1 MKKSNIIILAILVLN
16 TIVMLSL
23 AISFYMTDSKDS
35 KKIKLDNVLDSIK
48 KSKDKETVGLFDDE
62 TTLPIYELDTFTVN
76 LADIN
81 ITRYARVNIK
91 LELNNYDVEEEVER
105 RTPQIRD
112 LIIVLLSS
120 KKFNDIN
127 STEGKD
133 NLRMEIIKSINTYL
147 VKGEIVNLYFTD
159 FVVN

>member
-1 MKKSNIIILAILVLN
+1 MKKPNIIILAILVLN
-16 TIVMLSL
+16 TIVMISL
-23 AISFYMTDSKDS
+23 AVSFYLSDSKDS
-35 KKIKLDNVLDSIK
+35 KKMKLDDVLDSIK
-48 KSKDKETVGLFDDE
+48 KSKDKESVGLFDDDAS
-62 TTLPIYELDTFTVN
+62 LPIYELDTFTVN

-127 STEGKD
+127 TTEGKD
-133 NLRMEIIKSINTYL
+133 SLRMEIIKSINTYL

>member
-16 TIVMLSL
+16 TIVMVSL
-23 AISFYMTDSKDS
+23 AVSFYISSSKDT
-35 KKIKLDNVLDSIK
+35 KKIRLDDVLDSIK
-48 KSKDKETVGLFDDE
+48 TSKDKESVGLFDNE
-62 TTLPIYELDTFTVN
+62 AMLPIYELDTFTIN

-81 ITRYARVNIK
+81 ITRYARLNIK
-91 LELNNYDVEEEVER
+91 LELNNYEVEEEVER

-127 STEGKD
+127 TTEGKD
-133 NLRMEIIKSINTYL
+133 SLRMEIIKSINTYL